1 MRDDR
6 MAKGPLFYLLST
18 VFFALGGVLTF
29 APELVLKHCAQRDA
43 ATFSTALAAALSLLL
58 SGMMCTTGSP
68 VAASKCVEGSN
79 SAFHVLDGDARSIPP
94 RCDGSTMAKGH

>member
-1 MRDDR
+1 

-68 VAASKCVEGSN
+68 VAASKCVEGSL
-79 SAFHVLDGDARSIPP
+79 AQRSTSSMEL
-94 RCDGSTMAKGH
+94 RWVHHGGLGSID